1 MNIRKA
7 PMKNHL
13 WNNKPY
19 HSLDYHL
26 QEKFGEK
33 IYKISLNARMTCPN
47 RDHSI
52 GSRGCIFCSQGG
64 SGDFAGSPSI
74 YQQIEEGKKYFLDS
88 PKNTGKKFI
97 AYFQA
102 FTNTYAPVSYLR
114 EVYMEALSHPDIVAL
129 SIATRPDC
137 LEKEKLDLLEEIQS
151 KKPVFIELGLQTIH
165 EETACFIRRGYSLP
179 CFEET
184 LRACRSRKIP
194 IVVHTIFGLPFETE
208 KMMMETISYLAQKDI
223 QGIKLQ
229 LLQVLKTTDLALI
242 YKEKPFKTLTLEEYV
257 DYVVRAI
264 EILPETV
271 VIHRLTGDPP
281 KDLLIAPLWC
291 LKKRVVLN
299 TIHKEFQRRN
309 TWQGKKYKRLTS

>member
-1 MNIRKA
+1 
-7 PMKNHL
+7 MKNHL
-13 WNNKPY
+13 WNKKPY
-19 HSLDYHL
+19 HSLDYSL
-26 QEKFGEK
+26 QEKKKKK

-47 RDHSI
+47 RDNTLDF
-52 GSRGCIFCSQGG
+52 RGCIFCSQGG
-64 SGDFAGSPSI
+64 SGDFAGSPSLSI

-114 EVYMEALSHPDIVAL
+114 EVYTEALSHPDIVAL

-137 LEKEKLDLLEEIQS
+137 LEKEKLDLLEEMQR
-151 KKPVFIELGLQTIH
+151 KKPIFIELGLQTIH
-165 EETACFIRRGYSLP
+165 EETARFIRRGYDLL
-179 CFEET
+179 CFEEA
-184 LRACRSRKIP
+184 LKACQSRKIP

-208 KMMMETISYLAQKDI
+208 KMMMDTISYLAKKDI

-229 LLQVLKTTDLALI
+229 LLQVLNNTDLALI
-242 YKEKPFKTLTLEEYV
+242 YKENPFKTLTLLEYV
-257 DYVVRAI
+257 DYVVKAV
-264 EILPETV
+264 EILPETM

-299 TIHKEFQRRN
+299 TIHKEFQQRN
-309 TWQGKKYKRLTS
+309 TWQGKKYMRLTS